1 MVSLIYDWHKLTN
14 RKAIMMLPPR
24 NWTRHRSSCQAIMIL
39 QDLLSQTK
47 SASGQYS
54 SGEASNRAAFLER
67 LGMIYRSQGKYDE
80 AINTFRQ
87 ITGLGK
93 DQASQG
99 EGLIVETLQLEG
111 QPQKAMQEAE
121 EALKK
126 YPNNRSLI
134 LLHASLLGDQGH
146 VNEAVQEL
154 RNLMKDHQDDT

>member
-24 NWTRHRSSCQAIMIL
+24 NWTRHRSACLA
-39 QDLLSQTK
+39 
-47 SASGQYS
+47 
-54 SGEASNRAAFLER
+54 R

-126 YPNNRSLI
+126 YPNNRSL
-134 LLHASLLGDQGH
+134 
-146 VNEAVQEL
+146 
-154 RNLMKDHQDDT
+154 